1 MLYYHLKMN
10 TTTVTH
16 TAALARLGNALADET
31 RLRILLALRAGP
43 TRPSQLAR
51 GLGVSKQVISNQL
64 ACLRGCWL
72 VHAEAQGRMAW
83 YTLADPVLGRT
94 LTELFKLTL
103 VIDADCCTPAG
114 CTCG

>member
-1 MLYYHLKMN
+1 MN
-10 TTTVTH
+10 TTTATH
-16 TAALARLGNALADET
+16 ASALSRLGHALADAT

-43 TRPSQLAR
+43 ARPSQLAQ

-64 ACLRGCWL
+64 ACLRGCGL
-72 VHAEAQGRMAW
+72 VHSATQGRMAW

-94 LTELFKLTL
+94 ITELLKLTL
-103 VIDADCCTPAG
+103 MIDADCCTPEG